1 MCIGLASGYIKPPEE
16 KKMNCKDNCFNYI
29 YCRLY
34 GGWNGHIRFFSE
46 NAPAE
51 LCPDFIDKSF
61 VFIMPCK
68 ILSEYYIVPTINNK
82 LKDITKMK
90 CIGFNLSHTSYV
102 VNLINDKNKLYQ
114 PNFDEFKQI
123 AFSTYEDAEKAL
135 RNVWF

>member
-1 MCIGLASGYIKPPEE
+1 
-16 KKMNCKDNCFNYI
+16 
-29 YCRLY
+29 
-34 GGWNGHIRFFSE
+34 
-46 NAPAE
+46 
-51 LCPDFIDKSF
+51 
-61 VFIMPCK
+61 MPCK